1 MTLNAID
8 GLGENEQSSHLEQLV
23 TMLIDDQL
31 FGLPIHQVRDVF
43 IVTAMT
49 RVPLAPAGVAGL
61 FNLRGRVM
69 TMLCMREMLGLKS
82 NPDNAGMTAIGI
94 EWRGESFGLL
104 IDRVGEVAS
113 LARDKRDII
122 PANLDPRWAA
132 LSAGVY
138 KLADKLLVE
147 LSLEAL
153 FNGSLKNAA

>member
-1 MTLNAID
+1 MTLSAMD
-8 GLGENEQSSHLEQLV
+8 GHGENGQASDSEQLV
-23 TMLIDDQL
+23 TLVIDGQL

-43 IVTAMT
+43 IVSTMT
-49 RVPLAPAGVAGL
+49 SVPLAPAGVAGL

-69 TMLCMREMLGLKS
+69 TMLCMRAMLGLQV
-82 NPDNAGMTAIGI
+82 NTENTGMTAIGI

-113 LARDKRDII
+113 LARDKRDVN
-122 PANLDPRWAA
+122 PANLDPRWAS

>member
-1 MTLNAID
+1 MSLNTID
-8 GLGENEQSSHLEQLV
+8 RQDEYLQACDSEQLV
-23 TMLIDDQL
+23 TLVIDGQL

-43 IVTAMT
+43 IVSGMT
-49 RVPLAPAGVAGL
+49 SVPLAPAGIAGL

-69 TMLCMREMLGLKS
+69 TMLCMREMLGLEK
-82 NPDNAGMTAIGI
+82 NAEKVGMTAIGI

-113 LARDKRDII
+113 LGRDQRDIN